1 MTITPDD
8 MVKRTAHFKELSY
21 SAQGYL
27 DTRMPAHKRNT
38 YNVIGRGVTEDQNL
52 KPAITEADGFN
63 ITYIGAEPGCGAALH
78 NHPTVEVFIAMTG
91 KWSIVWGEKGEHK
104 ISIDQFDVVSVPP
117 GIMRGFINE
126 GDSHNF
132 IMAILGGSDSGSV
145 SWAKNVIEGAEKT
158 GLRLNEDGT
167 ITELTPA

>member
-1 MTITPDD
+1 
-8 MVKRTAHFKELSY
+8 
-21 SAQGYL
+21 
-27 DTRMPAHKRNT
+27 
-38 YNVIGRGVTEDQNL
+38 
-52 KPAITEADGFN
+52 
-63 ITYIGAEPGCGAALH
+63 
-78 NHPTVEVFIAMTG
+78 MTG
-91 KWSIVWGEKGEHK
+91 EWSIVWGEKGEHK
-104 ISIDQFDVVSVPP
+104 INIDQFDVVSVPP

-145 SWAKNVIEGAEKT
+145 SWARSVVEGAEKT

>member
-1 MTITPDD
+1 
-8 MVKRTAHFKELSY
+8 
-21 SAQGYL
+21 
-27 DTRMPAHKRNT
+27 
-38 YNVIGRGVTEDQNL
+38 
-52 KPAITEADGFN
+52 
-63 ITYIGAEPGCGAALH
+63 
-78 NHPTVEVFIAMTG
+78 MTG

-126 GDSHNF
+126 GDNHNF